1 MGKLFL
7 ASSINNVTP
16 MISRE
21 LKGGQKGKKVLF
33 ITTAS
38 EVEEGNKQ
46 WLEEDKKAL
55 KNIGLETIDY
65 TITGKSKNDFV
76 KDFKDIHYVFVSGGN
91 TFYLLEKAQQ
101 SGFINFINGYM
112 QKENVYFGSSAG
124 AAIAGPD
131 IYPLFKVDSPEKA
144 PNLKGYKGFGLIDLV
159 ILPHWGSE
167 DFKELYLNH
176 RLEQAYGDKCKLIL
190 LTDYQYISVENDG
203 SYKILDVK

>member
-7 ASSINNVTP
+7 ASSINNIAS

-38 EVEEGNKQ
+38 EVEEGDRQ
-46 WLEEDKKAL
+46 WLEKDKKAL

-65 TITGKSKNDFV
+65 TIAGKSKNDFV

-101 SGFINFINGYM
+101 SGFINFINDYM
-112 QKENVYFGSSAG
+112 QKDNVYFGSSAG

-131 IYPLFKVDSPEKA
+131 IYPLLRVDSPEKA
-144 PNLKGYKGFGLIDLV
+144 PNLKGYQGFGLIDIV

-176 RLEQAYGDKCKLIL
+176 RLEQAYGDKYKLVL
-190 LTDYQYISVENDG
+190 LTDYQFISVDNEG
-203 SYKILDVK
+203 SYKILDIK